1 MDSSGNPIY
10 QIIMEPGWD
19 AFYVWM
25 SKSDQEAI
33 MKNTQTIIRINCAPL
48 EKRNRV

>member
-33 MKNTQTIIRINCAPL
+33 MKKYSNNNSNQLRAT
-48 EKRNRV
+48 